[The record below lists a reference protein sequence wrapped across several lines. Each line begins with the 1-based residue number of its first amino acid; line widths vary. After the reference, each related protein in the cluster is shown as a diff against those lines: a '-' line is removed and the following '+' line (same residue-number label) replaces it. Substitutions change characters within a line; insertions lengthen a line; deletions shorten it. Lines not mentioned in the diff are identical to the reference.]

1 LNDRKF
7 LTSLWPEAALHPAGK
22 AKKMVVCA
30 VGSEPVSR
38 VKFPVRREKTGK
50 FRKIATL
57 ASGVSPGKWRI

>member
-1 LNDRKF
+1 
-7 LTSLWPEAALHPAGK
+7 
-22 AKKMVVCA
+22 VCA

-57 ASGVSPGKWRI
+57 ASGMSPGKWRI